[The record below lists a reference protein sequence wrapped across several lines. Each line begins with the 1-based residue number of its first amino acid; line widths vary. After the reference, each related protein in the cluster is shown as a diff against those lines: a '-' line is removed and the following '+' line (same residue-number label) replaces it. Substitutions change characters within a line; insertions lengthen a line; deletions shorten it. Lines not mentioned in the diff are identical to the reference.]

1 VPFNGLLDEVRVT
14 ARDIDDFLADINGA
28 LPEARLTRDDV
39 RYSFCGI
46 YPLIASEVRADTYQG
61 TGEYQVIDHGR
72 ANGVDGIITAL
83 GAKYTTARRVAEQAV
98 DLAAARL
105 GRSGAGCRT
114 AVEQLAEGAI
124 DDIETFRQDCRRRYR
139 EDLEPA
145 TIDELVRNHG
155 LGVHELVEMGRERDL
170 LQPLAPDRPTLAV
183 EVAHAV
189 QGEMALTL
197 DDLLFRRTGLGTI
210 GHPGEAALARCADL
224 MGALLGWDAAE
235 KARQIAAV
243 NSRYAYP

>member
-1 VPFNGLLDEVRVT
+1 VPFNGQLDEVRVT
-14 ARDIDDFLADINGA
+14 ARDIDDFLVDINDA
-28 LPEARLTRDDV
+28 LPEAQLTRDDV
-39 RYSFCGI
+39 RYSFSGI

-98 DLAAARL
+98 DLAATRL
-105 GRSGAGCRT
+105 GRSGAVCRT
-114 AVEQLAEGAI
+114 AVEQLVEGAI
-124 DDIETFRQDCRRRYR
+124 DDIETFRQDCHRRYR
-139 EDLEPA
+139 VDLEPA

-155 LGVHELVEMGRERDL
+155 LGIHALVELGRERDL
-170 LQPLAPDRPTLAV
+170 LQPVAPDRPTLAAEV
-183 EVAHAV
+183 EHAV
-189 QGEMALTL
+189 QSEMARTL

-210 GHPGEAALARCADL
+210 GHPGETVVARCADL

-235 KARQIAAV
+235 KARQIEIVAD
-243 NSRYAYP
+243 RYAYR

>member
-1 VPFNGLLDEVRVT
+1 MT
-14 ARDIDDFLADINGA
+14 ARDIDDFLVDINDA
-28 LPEARLTRDDV
+28 LPEARLSREDV
-39 RYSFCGI
+39 RYAFCGI

-61 TGEYQVIDHGR
+61 TGEYQVIDHGQ

-98 DLAAARL
+98 DLAATRL
-105 GRSGAGCRT
+105 GRTGAVCRT
-114 AVEQLAEGAI
+114 TVERLAEGAI
-124 DDIETFRQDCRRRYR
+124 DDIDTFRQDCRRRYR

-145 TIDELVRNHG
+145 IIDELVRNHG

-170 LQPLAPDRPTLAV
+170 LHPVAPDRLTLAV
-183 EVAHAV
+183 EVEHAV
-189 QGEMALTL
+189 QSEMALTL

-210 GHPGEAALARCADL
+210 GHPGEAVVARCADL

-235 KARQIAAV
+235 RARQVEIVAD
-243 NSRYAYP
+243 RYAYR